1 MTNQA
6 PLTENINEYIRNRP
20 ALDYLVN
27 SITFFTEGAASKFLK
42 EIQKENTQR
51 FFDSYNFIYGTLSTE
66 RRRELIFSII
76 RMKTVN
82 SDSNL
87 INEYYTF
94 QDSEVKFDV
103 STKKLSYIQPE
114 MEYLRQR
121 YGSVAPELQVN
132 IDDAP
137 EQSTISFQNSIPADP
152 ISYDSVSSLGNITQE
167 SFTISATTGSSTEL
181 ITEEAET
188 VTDVG
193 GLSGAGRNRT
203 INNTGFSVDIEDAA
217 TTTTDA
223 DPTVVR
229 TSGY

>member
-6 PLTENINEYIRNRP
+6 PIAENVNEYVRNRP

-51 FFDSYNFIYGTLSTE
+51 FFDSYDFIYGSLNTE
-66 RRRELIFSII
+66 RRRDLIFSII

-94 QDSEVKFDV
+94 QDSEVKFDAF
-103 STKKLSYIQPE
+103 TKKLSYIQPE
-114 MEYLRQR
+114 IEYFRQR

-137 EQSTISFQNSIPADP
+137 EQSTISFQNSISTDP
-152 ISYDSVSSLGNITQE
+152 ISYDSVSSLGSITQE
-167 SFTISATTGSSTEL
+167 SFTISATTGSATEL
-181 ITEEAET
+181 ITEQTGLISDA
-188 VTDVG
+188 G
-193 GLSGAGRNRT
+193 GISGAGRDREILNERVT
-203 INNTGFSVDIEDAA
+203 VDTTGISDVQPG
-217 TTTTDA
+217 T
-223 DPTVVR
+223 VR